1 MEKQGALSGAI
12 DLPTKQKLKT
22 NYHKRMDDTEISNQ
36 TTSEWGKENFDVSAR
51 FLSYLRSERTDTTTY
66 EIAPTPLTGGIDSRI
81 YQYKLEG
88 KQSRVLRILPPT
100 RDAKELFHLQTVYKT
115 LSIHGI
121 NVPLIHSVC
130 DDKSILGGCF
140 AVMDLLPGSTLS
152 AQEPEIQT
160 NVIGK
165 TMASMHDLEV
175 NPIIDELKKSGIP
188 EEHFLSPAVLKNQL
202 NIFEENYPWTSEH
215 VYWLR
220 DRLPLAGG
228 KLSIIHGDYHAGNLM
243 FEDGMVTGVL
253 DWSFLIADPAVD
265 LAHIVNLCLLY
276 AHHVIKDL
284 NLDFLENYRVQVFKS
299 YSKIMPVDNKLIKTF
314 RVLELLKALCFADKI
329 PEQFQSAQAQ
339 REFID
344 FIEGATGLPLEFE
357 HSTDKIETLCQ

>member
-1 MEKQGALSGAI
+1 
-12 DLPTKQKLKT
+12 
-22 NYHKRMDDTEISNQ
+22 MDDTENSNQ
-36 TTSEWGKENFDVSAR
+36 TISDWGKEDFDVSAR
-51 FLSYLRSERTDTTTY
+51 FLSYLRSERTDIATY
-66 EIAPTPLTGGIDSRI
+66 EIAPTPLAGGIDSRI

-100 RDAKELFHLQTVYKT
+100 RDAKELFHLQTVYKI
-115 LSIHGI
+115 LSIYGI

-140 AVMDLLPGSTLS
+140 AVMDLLSGSTLS
-152 AQEPEIQT
+152 AQEPGIQA

-165 TMASMHDLEV
+165 TMASMHNLEV
-175 NPIIDELKKSGIP
+175 NLIIDELKESGIP
-188 EEHFLSPAVLKNQL
+188 EEHFLSPAVLENQL
-202 NIFEENYPWTSEH
+202 NVFEQNYPWMSEH
-215 VYWLR
+215 IYWLR

-228 KLSIIHGDYHAGNLM
+228 NLSIIHGDYHAGNLM
-243 FEDGMVTGVL
+243 FDDGLVTGVL

-265 LAHIVNLCLLY
+265 LAHIENLCLLY
-276 AHHVIKDL
+276 AHHVIKDVTM
-284 NLDFLENYRVQVFKS
+284 DFLENYRAQVLKS
-299 YSKIMPVDNKLIKTF
+299 YSKIMPVDNELIKAF
-314 RVLELLKALCFADKI
+314 RVLELLKVLCFADKV

-357 HSTDKIETLCQ
+357 HATGKIETFCQ

>member
-1 MEKQGALSGAI
+1 MLI
-12 DLPTKQKLKT
+12 PLPTKQNLKT
-22 NYHKRMDDTEISNQ
+22 NYHKRMDHTEISNQ
-36 TTSEWGKENFDVSAR
+36 TISERGNENFDVSAR
-51 FLSYLRSERTDTTTY
+51 FLSYLHSERTDITTY

-88 KQSRVLRILPPT
+88 KQPKVLRILPST

-152 AQEPEIQT
+152 AQEPEIQA

-165 TMASMHDLEV
+165 TMANMHNLEV
-175 NPIIDELKKSGIP
+175 NPIIDELKESGIP

-202 NIFEENYPWTSEH
+202 NVFEENYPWTSEH
-215 VYWLR
+215 IYWLR

-243 FEDGMVTGVL
+243 FEDGLVTGVL
-253 DWSFLIADPAVD
+253 DWNFLIADPAID
-265 LAHIVNLCLLY
+265 LAHVVNLCLLY
-276 AHHVIKDL
+276 AHHVIKGL
-284 NLDFLENYRVQVFKS
+284 TMDFLENYRAQVLKS
-299 YSKIMPVDNKLIKTF
+299 YCKIMPVDNELIKAF
-314 RVLELLKALCFADKI
+314 RVLELLKVLCFSDKM

-339 REFID
+339 RDFID
-344 FIEGATGLPLEFE
+344 FIEGVTGLPLEFE
-357 HSTDKIETLCQ
+357 HLTGKIKTLSQ